1 MKQPIVK
8 VILKNQ
14 NNDKILLL
22 GKQSLKELE
31 LKLQVSTIQ
40 EKLSLLELKK
50 NLDEYFV
57 DMSHFTHKGLPLL
70 LVLGSKNSLRVFSD
84 DKLMKKLNLD
94 FDVLNYSMLDVAR
107 ADSSYNQIVFGFNMM
122 NEKEQKIYKDEM
134 YSPRS
139 GDQTPFNNSNNT
151 NKLENLDKKTSH
163 LSIPKE
169 ERQQMKKSMAVK
181 LICVKD
187 NFLILT
193 NDMRFCF
200 CKLDKFERKWDS
212 IYNPLSILFPSNYQ
226 VLTSRPGSMLFSM
239 SVNNRLSMLTFNLL
253 IPTIPKDNHTEE
265 TVSQLWASNAID
277 VIHQSQKNIKSR
289 FFRTVEKN
297 FFKSKKNKK
306 DNISQMQVNY
316 KFKSYMLNIL
326 QLDTEEL
333 PLKPLQPV
341 DSTNKATLDIS
352 IARSKNIVCYT
363 DASSTLRL
371 FSVNSSNEYKTA
383 LMHFSE

>member
-1 MKQPIVK
+1 
-8 VILKNQ
+8 
-14 NNDKILLL
+14 
-22 GKQSLKELE
+22 
-31 LKLQVSTIQ
+31 
-40 EKLSLLELKK
+40 
-50 NLDEYFV
+50 
-57 DMSHFTHKGLPLL
+57 
-70 LVLGSKNSLRVFSD
+70 
-84 DKLMKKLNLD
+84 
-94 FDVLNYSMLDVAR
+94 
-107 ADSSYNQIVFGFNMM
+107 MM
-122 NEKEQKIYKDEM
+122 NEKEQKIYKEEM

-139 GDQTPFNNSNNT
+139 SQQTPNNNSLT
-151 NKLENLDKKTSH
+151 QSQVDQMEQKKSQI
-163 LSIPKE
+163 SIPQEK
-169 ERQQMKKSMAVK
+169 QYSKKSMAIK

-226 VLTSRPGSMLFSM
+226 VITSRPGSMLFSM

-253 IPTIPKDNHTEE
+253 IPSFPEDNYTEE
-265 TVSQLWASNAID
+265 TVPQKWASNAID
-277 VIHQSQKNIKSR
+277 IVHQSQKNMKSR
-289 FFRTVEKN
+289 FFRTIEKN
-297 FFKSKKNKK
+297 FFKSKKMKK
-306 DNISQMQVNY
+306 NGKNYQEVNY

-341 DSTNKATLDIS
+341 DSTSKATLDIS

-371 FSVNSSNEYKTA
+371 FSIKSSNEYKTA